1 MNNQRETQIIINLED
16 GDFEG
21 GFSPSTIQVQW
32 SEANA
37 ETNATQLCCP
47 LPQAP
52 QLPAF
57 YRQWQN
63 QYQGFL
69 QVHHRGIDRS
79 QPMQISMPEYIAE
92 CDQFFAALH
101 QNLNHWLSTIKKQ
114 LAPTLELD
122 SQDEVRIVVQTSKI
136 SCELTKNILHRLPW
150 HWWDLFPEDCFTE
163 AALCFAQSE
172 PIAPDAKKSSMLDRI
187 KRVKIL
193 CVLGDN
199 GEGIDVEADRRLFRK
214 IPGAYCVFL
223 RQPTLAQ
230 LESFLNERWDILFFA
245 GHSDTPDGGKTGL
258 LKINSEEYLDIQTIR
273 DNLKKAIKLGMKLA
287 IFNSCNGLGLAHQIA
302 DLNIAQI
309 IVWREPVL
317 DTVAQEFLKYFLES
331 FTEGLSLYH
340 SVKEARLRLQEYIE
354 KNGELP
360 KVSWLP
366 VIHQNL
372 GNEQITWNQLRG
384 YTNEGNPAQGMKR
397 KKNPREILLDKVEQ
411 SWIEGVLEKALH
423 IEETIELGLEKPLDA
438 VTPVLPTEQELPHQE
453 DGDLPEGTRAID
465 IFGELENKRTM
476 LILGEPGSG
485 KTTALL
491 EIARELISDATQDT
505 SLPIPVVLN
514 LSSWGGERQPKPLAE
529 WLIQELHRIY
539 QFPIFQCKAWINN
552 QQLLLLL
559 DGLDTVK
566 ETRRSTCIRAI
577 NQFLR
582 TYGRT
587 QMVVCSRTA
596 DYKQVSEKLQ
606 LQIAVVYK
614 SLTSAQINRYLDDA
628 QENLPGVR
636 ALLREEQTMQDLVD
650 TPLNLNIVAVA
661 YEGKSQEE
669 LAGIDSLEERRQHLF
684 KTYIQRRFEQF
695 QSSQGETGN
704 QQYTEQQ
711 ARHWLNW
718 LAQSMV
724 RESQSLFL
732 IEQMQP
738 NWLPVGAQNWIYPIV
753 VRLIFGIIFGLVGVL
768 HFGAMVTKSLT
779 DQISLVIPSVIAGII
794 SVLSS
799 LIIPRLISRIIP
811 SFIPR
816 NISKFISVVPSGLIY
831 ATIIAP
837 ITYAM
842 FGDSVAGREVWRSI
856 LSPAIVD
863 GVVVGIILSLVD
875 QEIGIIDTLQGS
887 WQKAKKYSMIGL
899 LLGSIYV
906 LVRLIF
912 SNKYGSLAN
921 LSEFKYVAIIIEL
934 IIFTLLPGLLGGL
947 DKGVNLEQTII
958 ANQGIWRSA
967 TNAGILF
974 GIFFPIGMLVS
985 LPYIEGVIHEVIS
998 IGLAVG
1004 LLAGMAGGR
1013 GPVLAGFVLI
1023 QHFTL
1028 RVLLWWKGYIP
1039 WNYAL
1044 FLDYAT
1050 EHIFLQKVGGGYIF
1064 IHQTLMEHFAQL
1076 QEE

>member
-1 MNNQRETQIIINLED
+1 MNNYRETQIIINLED

-21 GFSPSTIQVQW
+21 GFSPSSIQVQW
-32 SEANA
+32 NQANGEANS
-37 ETNATQLCCP
+37 TQLCCP
-47 LPQAP
+47 LPQDP
-52 QLPAF
+52 QLPAS
-57 YRQWQN
+57 YSQWQN

-69 QVHHRGIDRS
+69 QLHHRGIDRS

-92 CDQFFAALH
+92 CDQFCETLR
-101 QNLNHWLSTIKKQ
+101 QRLNQWLSTIKQQ
-114 LAPTLELD
+114 LAPTLELH
-122 SQDEVRIVVQTSKI
+122 SRDEVRIVVQTSKI
-136 SCELTKNILHRLPW
+136 SCELTKNILHKLPW
-150 HWWDLFPEDCFTE
+150 HWWDLFPEDSFTE
-163 AALCFAQSE
+163 AALSFAQSE
-172 PIAPDAKKSSMLDRI
+172 PMAPDSEENLVLDRI

-199 GEGIDVEADRRLFRK
+199 RDGIDVEADRRLFRK

-245 GHSDTPDGGKTGL
+245 GHSETPDGGKTGL

-273 DNLKKAIKLGMKLA
+273 YNLQKAINLGMKLA
-287 IFNSCNGLGLAHQIA
+287 IFNSCNGLGLARQIA

-309 IVWREPVL
+309 IVWREPVQ
-317 DTVAQEFLKYFLES
+317 DQVAQEFLKYFLES
-331 FTEGLSLYH
+331 FTEGLSLYR
-340 SVKEARLRLQEYIE
+340 SVKEARLRLKEYIE

-372 GNEQITWNQLRG
+372 DEEQITWNQLRG
-384 YTNEGNPAQGMKR
+384 YTNEGNLAQGMRR

-411 SWIEGVLEKALH
+411 SWIKGVLEKSLH
-423 IEETIELGLEKPLDA
+423 IEETIELGLEKCLDA
-438 VTPVLPTEQELPHQE
+438 VTTVLPTEQELLNQE
-453 DGDLPEGTRAID
+453 EGDFPEGTRAID
-465 IFGELENKRTM
+465 IFSELENKRTM

-491 EIARELISDATQDT
+491 EIAKELISDARQDT
-505 SLPIPVVLN
+505 TLPIPVVLN
-514 LSSWGGERQPKPLAE
+514 LSSWGGQTRPKPLAE

-539 QFPIFQCKAWINN
+539 QFPIFQCQAWINN

-566 ETRRSTCIRAI
+566 ERRRSACIRAI

-582 TYGRT
+582 EYGST
-587 QMVVCSRTA
+587 EMVVCSRIA
-596 DYKQVSEKLQ
+596 DYNQLSEKLQ
-606 LQIAVVYK
+606 LQSAVVYK

-628 QENLPGVR
+628 QENLAGVK

-661 YEGKSQEE
+661 YEGKSQAE
-669 LAGIDSLEERRQHLF
+669 LAGINSLEERRQHLF
-684 KTYIQRRFEQF
+684 NTYIQKRFEQF
-695 QSSQGETGN
+695 QGSQEGTGDPK
-704 QQYTEQQ
+704 YTEQQ

-724 RESQSLFL
+724 RESQAVFL

-738 NWLPVGAQNWIYPIV
+738 NWLPTGAQNWIYKIV
-753 VRLIFGIIFGLVGVL
+753 LKLIFGIIFGLVGVL
-768 HFGAMVTKSLT
+768 HFGMLVTNNLSK
-779 DQISLVIPSVIAGII
+779 QISLVIPSVIAGII

-799 LIIPRLISRIIP
+799 LVIPRLISRIIP

-816 NISKFISVVPSGLIY
+816 NISRFISTFPSGLIY
-831 ATIIAP
+831 VIITAP
-837 ITYAM
+837 IIYAM
-842 FGDSVAGREVWRSI
+842 FGESVGREIWRGI
-856 LSPAIVD
+856 LSPLMIDAVALSIF
-863 GVVVGIILSLVD
+863 LSLVD

-887 WQKAKKYSMIGL
+887 LQKAKKYSMIGL
-899 LLGSIYV
+899 VSGLIYV
-906 LVRLIF
+906 LIRLVF
-912 SNKYGSLAN
+912 SDKYGSLAN
-921 LSEFKYVAIIIEL
+921 LSEFDYYDILIEL
-934 IIFTLLPGLLGGL
+934 TIFTLLPGLLGGL

-958 ANQGIWRSA
+958 PNQGIWRSA
-967 TNAGILF
+967 RNVGIFF
-974 GIFFPIGMLVS
+974 GIFFPIGMLCG
-985 LPYIEGVIHEVIS
+985 LPYSDGGIHEVIS

-1028 RVLLWWKGYIP
+1028 RVILWWKGYIP
-1039 WNYAL
+1039 WNYAR

-1050 EHIFLQKVGGGYIF
+1050 KCSFLQKVGGGYIF

-1076 QEE
+1076 QGE